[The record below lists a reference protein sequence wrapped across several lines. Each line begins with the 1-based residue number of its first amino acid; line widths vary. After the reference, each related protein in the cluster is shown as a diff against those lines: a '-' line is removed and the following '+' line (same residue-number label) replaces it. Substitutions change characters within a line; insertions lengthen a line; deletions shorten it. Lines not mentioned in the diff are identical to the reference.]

1 MNPLRLVDENFTEFG
16 EGGGGDDCW
25 ECPDCGAA
33 DNFALAGD
41 GDIECCNCGTVL
53 SNLKWIELS

>member
-1 MNPLRLVDENFTEFG
+1 MVDENFTEFG